1 MSAFILYALAG
12 ASAGVVAGLFGVGG
26 GLLMVPILVWSFQA
40 NQFSPDI
47 SIHLAIGTS
56 LAIIVVTSL
65 SSIAAHHRRGAVLWA
80 MVRKLVPSLLIGALI
95 GSVVAKQLS
104 GAWLGRFFGG
114 FALFVALQMVFQRV
128 KPVLVSGD
136 EGGFLNSLE
145 MWGFGTLIGGLSA
158 VLGIG
163 GGSLTV
169 PFLTRR
175 RLTMQHAIATAAVCG
190 LPIAIAGAAGFIF
203 VGQDVSNLPAGC
215 FGYLYLPAFLGMAIF
230 SLLTAPV
237 GAALAHK
244 LQDFQLR
251 RGFAAFLVLM
261 GVKMLTL

>member
-1 MSAFILYALAG
+1 MSVFIFYALAG
-12 ASAGVVAGLFGVGG
+12 AITGVVAGLFGVGG
-26 GLLMVPILVWSFQA
+26 GLLMVPMLVWSFQA
-40 NQFSPDI
+40 NQFSPEI

-56 LAIIVVTSL
+56 LAIIVVTSF
-65 SSIAAHHRRGAVLWA
+65 SSILAHHRRGAVLWS
-80 MVRKLVPSLLIGALI
+80 MVRKLAPSLLIGALI

-114 FALFVALQMVFQRV
+114 FALLVALQMVFQRA
-128 KPVLVSGD
+128 KPVVED
-136 EGGFLNSLE
+136 PKTAWLNTLE
-145 MWGFGTLIGGLSA
+145 MWGFGALMGGLSA
-158 VLGIG
+158 VLGVG

-175 RLTMQHAIATAAVCG
+175 QLTMQHAIATAAVCG

-203 VGQDVSNLPAGC
+203 VGQNVSDLPVGC
-215 FGYLYLPAFLGMAIF
+215 IGYLYLPAFLGMSAF

-237 GAALAHK
+237 GAALAHT

-251 RGFAAFLVLM
+251 RGFAALLVLM
-261 GVKMLTL
+261 GIKMLTL

>member
-12 ASAGVVAGLFGVGG
+12 ASAGIVAGLFGVGG

-56 LAIIVVTSL
+56 LAIIVVTSF
-65 SSIAAHHRRGAVLWA
+65 SSILAHHRRGAVLWS

-95 GSVVAKQLS
+95 GAVIAKELS

-114 FALFVALQMVFQRV
+114 FALLVALQMVFQRA
-128 KPVLVSGD
+128 KPVFED
-136 EGGFLNSLE
+136 HKTAWLNTLE
-145 MWGFGTLIGGLSA
+145 MWGFGALMGGLSA
-158 VLGIG
+158 ILGIG

-175 RLTMQHAIATAAVCG
+175 HLTMQHAIATAAVCG
-190 LPIAIAGAAGFIF
+190 LPIALAGAAGFVF
-203 VGQDVSNLPAGC
+203 VGQGVSNLPLGC
-215 FGYLYLPAFLGMAIF
+215 VGYLYLPAFLGMAIF
-230 SLLTAPV
+230 SLLTAPI

-261 GVKMLTL
+261 GIKMLTL